1 MPKTIAI
8 CQSNYIPWKGYF
20 DLIRSVDEFVLYDDA
35 QFTKN
40 DWRNRNKIRTQEGT
54 AWLTIPV
61 DTSGKFGQAI
71 KDTKV
76 ASTSWHREHWKTIRQ
91 NYHRA
96 PYFCDYEETFERIYH
111 EAGQL
116 KYLSE
121 INHLFFVEMNR
132 LLGIRTPLRRSMEF
146 QLPEG
151 KSERL
156 VCLCRELEATE
167 YLSGPA
173 AKSYLDVS
181 RFTDQGIH
189 VRWANYDDY
198 PTYTQCFDGFEH
210 HVSAVDLLLNLGPQ
224 ATDFMKRF

>member
-1 MPKTIAI
+1 MPNTVAI

-20 DLIRSVDEFVLYDDA
+20 DLIRSVDEFILYDDA

-40 DWRNRNKIRTQEGT
+40 DWRNRNKIRTPEGT

-76 ASTSWHREHWKTIRQ
+76 ASTSWHQDHWKTIRQ
-91 NYHRA
+91 NYHGAR
-96 PYFCDYEETFERIYH
+96 YFRDYEETFARLYH

-116 KYLSE
+116 RYLSE
-121 INHLFFVEMNR
+121 INHLFLIEMNR
-132 LLGIRTPLRRSMEF
+132 LLGIQTPLRWSMDF
-146 QLPEG
+146 KLPEG

-156 VCLCRELEATE
+156 VYLCRELNATE

-181 RFTDQGIH
+181 RFRDQGIQ

-198 PTYTQCFDGFEH
+198 PKYTQCFDGFEH
-210 HVSAVDLLLNLGPQ
+210 HVSAVDLLLNVGPQ
-224 ATDFMKRF
+224 VIEFMKKI